1 MAAKER
7 WVGVEDVALHLD
19 VNKDSIY
26 RWIAKMGVP
35 AHRDSEVHA
44 RRYSGAS
51 VSTSIASLRI
61 FLQPV
66 SLLPS
71 LLELLICMLAEFSS
85 RRPAR
90 NA

>member
-26 RWIAKMGVP
+26 HWIAKMGLP
-35 AHRDSEVHA
+35 AHRDSEVP